1 MRNNQELDDLIDQL
15 YDLELEQAYFVY
27 IKFCYKIIPLL
38 NNINSEYIVESIQ
51 KAKSFWFD
59 GKSNIDEKEIINRRV
74 KILKY
79 MEEKD
84 IDFNINSEPELKF
97 SIIPLWTK
105 PPSEDIG
112 DSLDWAFTLLKVI
125 NIPDDIVKTKLY
137 EALNDIP

>member
-1 MRNNQELDDLIDQL
+1 MDNLIDQL

-38 NNINSEYIVESIQ
+38 NNINSEYIIESIQ

-74 KILKY
+74 KIIKY
-79 MEEKD
+79 IEEKD

-125 NIPDDIVKTKLY
+125 NIPADIIKTKLY
-137 EALNDIP
+137 EALNDIT

>member
-1 MRNNQELDDLIDQL
+1 MDNLIDQL

-59 GKSNIDEKEIINRRV
+59 RKSNIDEKEIINRRV
-74 KILKY
+74 KIIKY
-79 MEEKD
+79 MGEKD
-84 IDFNINSEPELKF
+84 IDLNINSETELKF

-125 NIPDDIVKTKLY
+125 NIPVDILKTKLY
-137 EALNDIP
+137 EALNDIS

>member
-1 MRNNQELDDLIDQL
+1 MDNLIDQL

-38 NNINSEYIVESIQ
+38 NNINSEYIIESIQ

-74 KILKY
+74 KIIKY
-79 MEEKD
+79 IEEKD

>member
-1 MRNNQELDDLIDQL
+1 MIDQL

-38 NNINSEYIVESIQ
+38 NNINSEYIIESIQ

-74 KILKY
+74 KIIKY
-79 MEEKD
+79 IEEKD

-112 DSLDWAFTLLKVI
+112 DSLDWAFTLLKVN
-125 NIPDDIVKTKLY
+125 NIPDDIIKTKLY
-137 EALNDIP
+137 EALNDIT

>member
-1 MRNNQELDDLIDQL
+1 MDNLIDQL

-38 NNINSEYIVESIQ
+38 NNINLEYIIESIQ

-74 KILKY
+74 KIIKY
-79 MEEKD
+79 IEEKD

-125 NIPDDIVKTKLY
+125 NIPDDIIKTKLY
-137 EALNDIP
+137 EALNDIT

>member
-1 MRNNQELDDLIDQL
+1 MDNLIDQL

-59 GKSNIDEKEIINRRV
+59 SKSNIDEKEIINRRV

>member
-1 MRNNQELDDLIDQL
+1 
-15 YDLELEQAYFVY
+15 
-27 IKFCYKIIPLL
+27 II
-38 NNINSEYIVESIQ
+38 ESIQ

-59 GKSNIDEKEIINRRV
+59 GKSNIDEKEIINRRI
-74 KILKY
+74 KIMKY
-79 MEEKD
+79 IEEKD

-125 NIPDDIVKTKLY
+125 NIPAYIIKTKLY
-137 EALNDIP
+137 EALNDIT

>member
-1 MRNNQELDDLIDQL
+1 MDNLIDQL
-15 YDLELEQAYFVY
+15 YDLEPEQAYFVY

-38 NNINSEYIVESIQ
+38 NNINSEYIIESIQ

-74 KILKY
+74 KIIKY
-79 MEEKD
+79 IEEKD

-125 NIPDDIVKTKLY
+125 NIPADIIKTKLY
-137 EALNDIP
+137 EALNDIT

>member
-1 MRNNQELDDLIDQL
+1 MDNLIDQL

-38 NNINSEYIVESIQ
+38 NNINLEYIIESIQ

-74 KILKY
+74 KIIKY
-79 MEEKD
+79 IEEKD

-112 DSLDWAFTLLKVI
+112 DSLDWAFTLLKVMALLHKPSI
-125 NIPDDIVKTKLY
+125 KSLFSNIIS
-137 EALNDIP
+137 I

>member
-1 MRNNQELDDLIDQL
+1 MDNLIDQL

-38 NNINSEYIVESIQ
+38 NNINSEYIIESIQ

-59 GKSNIDEKEIINRRV
+59 GKSNIDEKEIINRRI
-74 KILKY
+74 KIMKY
-79 MEEKD
+79 IEEKD

>member
-1 MRNNQELDDLIDQL
+1 MDNLIDQL

-38 NNINSEYIVESIQ
+38 NNINLEYIIESIQ
-51 KAKSFWFD
+51 KDKSFLFD

-74 KILKY
+74 KIIKY
-79 MEEKD
+79 IEEKD

-125 NIPDDIVKTKLY
+125 NIPDDIIKTKLY
-137 EALNDIP
+137 EALNDIT

>member
-1 MRNNQELDDLIDQL
+1 MDNLIDQL
-15 YDLELEQAYFVY
+15 YDLELEQAYFVC

-38 NNINSEYIVESIQ
+38 NNINSEYIIESIQ

-59 GKSNIDEKEIINRRV
+59 GKSNIDEKEIINRRI
-74 KILKY
+74 KIMKY
-79 MEEKD
+79 IEEKD

-125 NIPDDIVKTKLY
+125 NIPAYIIKTKLY
-137 EALNDIP
+137 EALNDIT